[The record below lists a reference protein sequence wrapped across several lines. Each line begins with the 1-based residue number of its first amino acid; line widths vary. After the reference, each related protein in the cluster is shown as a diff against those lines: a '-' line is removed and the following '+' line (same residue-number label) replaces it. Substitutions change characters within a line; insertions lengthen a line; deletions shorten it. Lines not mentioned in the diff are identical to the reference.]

1 MGTRA
6 KIPVVSTVS
15 GIPALAFYRGDEG
28 EDSRRPLP
36 WARGRR
42 FPSPFTVGPRLRIAV
57 ALYRG
62 HEGEDP
68 RRLLPWARG
77 RRFPSPFT
85 GGTRLMVPGRLTV
98 VARPEIPV
106 RHGARRE

>member
-1 MGTRA
+1 MGPRLRIA
-6 KIPVVSTVS
+6 V
-15 GIPALAFYRGDEG
+15 AFYPGHEG
-28 EDSRRPLP
+28 EESRRLDRGQEFRARLLP
-36 WARGRR
+36 WARGCR
-42 FPSPFTVGPRLRIAV
+42 FPTVGPRLRIAV

-68 RRLLPWARG
+68 RRLLPWAGG
-77 RRFPSPFT
+77 RTFPSPFT